1 MVEIDGLEIPNLN
14 PSDVLNNMVG
24 GCTTIVTLTKDAWKM
39 DDELK
44 SCVLQAM
51 ERASI
56 QPAQSYEGCSEEFT
70 EESNSQVYS

>member
-44 SCVLQAM
+44 SCVLKAM

-56 QPAQSYEGCSEEFT
+56 QPAHEGCSEEFT